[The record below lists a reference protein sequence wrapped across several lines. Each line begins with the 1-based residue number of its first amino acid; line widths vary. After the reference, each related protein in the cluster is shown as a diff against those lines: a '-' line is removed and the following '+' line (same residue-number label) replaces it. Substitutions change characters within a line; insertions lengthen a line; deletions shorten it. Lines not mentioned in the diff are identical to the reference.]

1 MLDDDDKPEPVRF
14 PVVVTVDNVRVEV
27 VLLLKPGTVVSVAE
41 TKTTTEPPPSEP
53 APAAPR

>member
-1 MLDDDDKPEPVRF
+1 MPDTSPDQIKF
-14 PVVVTVDNVRVEV
+14 PVVVVVDNVRVEV

-53 APAAPR
+53 DPAAPR